1 MYKISVILLVASALL
16 FMSCKESTTPTN
28 NNTTNPTS
36 VKVTNFSADT
46 SGQTF
51 KLFSFKNNAV
61 VPVSD
66 SATTNWDIGFKSTTI
81 IVNSGVR
88 GPGQAAIQLLLGT
101 DFTTLKAAPDAGYKT
116 EDSYTTYAIVASNT
130 ASKWY
135 NYNPD
140 THIISPVPGSV
151 IVMKT
156 ADGKYVKM
164 RIISYY
170 KDNPATPDDNSIPR
184 NFTFEFVYQPDGS
197 KTFIK

>member
-1 MYKISVILLVASALL
+1 MFKVLATICLASTLLLI
-16 FMSCKESTTPTN
+16 SCKETTTDNN
-28 NNTTNPTS
+28 NNTNLNS

-66 SATTNWDIGFKSTTI
+66 SATTKWDIGFKSTSI
-81 IVNSGVR
+81 IVNSAPN
-88 GPGQAAIQLLLGT
+88 GPGLAGIQLLPGT
-101 DFTTLKAAPDAGYKT
+101 DFATLKIAPETGYRLGSIDPAT
-116 EDSYTTYAIVASNT
+116 
-130 ASKWY
+130 KWY

-140 THIISPVPGSV
+140 THIISPVPGVV

-164 RIISYY
+164 RISSYY
-170 KDNPATPDDNSIPR
+170 KDNPATPDQTSLSR
-184 NFTFEFVYQPDGS
+184 FFTFEFVYQPDGT
-197 KTFIK
+197 KNF